1 MADSVVRLRI
11 DSQEYDAKLKNATSA
26 LTRYFDTVRQGGGT
40 LTQLDEGVMDAVKSF
55 GNMETKANSTKSR
68 LNELTHAFTEMS
80 MQYKKLTD
88 EERATPL
95 GAEMSRSLDTLRD
108 RIVSTKSDLDS
119 INQSLGNTTGSGSDA
134 GGMLDA
140 LASKFTINIDALK
153 LFDIGLKAAKGALD
167 IAKDAFMSSESNV
180 DEWGR
185 TVASC
190 ESLYKSFLNSINT
203 GDISGFLSNIDQI
216 VTAARAAYDELDR
229 LGTMKTIQG
238 PQISA
243 QETENQRLR
252 GMIMTG
258 KFIAPYDGR
267 RVVDSKGQPL
277 VPGQQLTPGQ
287 IRYFEGQLTKGM
299 NTLVTLTG
307 NEIKQTGRAIDAVYN
322 RQAKEIGI
330 GLKEFRKGTSSMAEF
345 DKRIKGYERYQ
356 KFENAHTS
364 LQKRYNPNT
373 QDYYTVSVRDQTK
386 NPDQQYAKWGV
397 FRVDGEDYNN
407 LVNLIKQ
414 RDQQASQSYSMQM
427 QAYRTINR
435 AEGIT
440 VRNIMNGG
448 SGGTGRGSGSGKNA
462 PETPAQKAAN
472 DVAKAEKGYADTIN
486 SAQLKLT
493 EQMIKS
499 EDYDKQVLNG
509 QQKLADAYLA
519 AYNATGDEKYLNSFR
534 ETAERVLEMQG
545 VVDANAQ
552 AQKDAAEA
560 AKKLAEEEKAAAAQI
575 ARMDLYNSYSGAG
588 MSAFIGDRQKA
599 LGSAEYGSDEYND
612 IYSNIV
618 DATTLS
624 NLIKV
629 AIQDG
634 VDLSS
639 TGIDTKALWERIV
652 SGDNIEDADW
662 ESLVAKINE
671 KLEEMD
677 LAPIKLDVDTGNVVA
692 DANKFDKT
700 WKAAASS
707 IQQVGRAIS
716 SIEDPAAK
724 IAGTV
729 AQAIANIALGYAQA
743 QKVAA
748 ETEGPWGWIAFAATG
763 LATMLSTI
771 SAIHNATGYA
781 EGGIIKGN
789 SYSGDNIPADTFVN
803 AGELVLN
810 RSQQGAL
817 AEQLTESN
825 SGGMVA
831 GSPYVTGETI
841 FLGLSNYLRRNGYG
855 ELITTRARR

>member
-11 DSQEYDAKLKNATSA
+11 DSQEYDAKLKIATSA

-80 MQYKKLTD
+80 MQYKQLTD

-119 INQSLGNTTGSGSDA
+119 INQSLNNTTGSGNDA
-134 GGMLDA
+134 GGMLDS
-140 LASKFTINIDALK
+140 LTSKFTINIDALK

-167 IAKDAFMSSESNV
+167 VAKDAFMSSESNV
-180 DEWGR
+180 DDWGR

-190 ESLYKSFLNSINT
+190 ESVYKSFLISINT

-216 VTAARAAYDELDR
+216 VTAARAAYNELDR

-258 KFIAPYDGR
+258 KFIAPYDGH

-287 IRYFEGQLTKGM
+287 IRYFEKQLTKGV
-299 NTLVTLTG
+299 NTIVTLSG
-307 NEIKQTGRAIDAVYN
+307 NEIKQTGRAIDAEYN
-322 RQAKEIGI
+322 RQAKEYGI
-330 GLKEFRKGTSSMAEF
+330 SLSDFRKGTSSMAEF
-345 DKRIKGYERYQ
+345 DKRIKGGEAYRKWMDEHSTIFYETGQIIRPRQ
-356 KFENAHTS
+356 A
-364 LQKRYNPNT
+364 P
-373 QDYYTVSVRDQTK
+373 K
-386 NPDQQYAKWGV
+386 NLEKYKGWSE

-407 LVNLIKQ
+407 LVGLIKQ
-414 RDQQASQSYSMQM
+414 RDQQVSQNYSMQA

-448 SGGTGRGSGSGKNA
+448 GGGTGRGGGGGGKNT

-560 AKKLAEEEKAAAAQI
+560 AKQLAEAEKAAAAQI
-575 ARMDLYNSYSGAG
+575 ARMDLYNSYSSAG

-599 LGSAEYGSDEYND
+599 LGSAEYGSDEYSD

-618 DATTLS
+618 DANTLS
-624 NLIKV
+624 NLVKV

-634 VDLSS
+634 VDLAS
-639 TGIDTKALWERIV
+639 TGVDTKELWERIV

-692 DANKFDKT
+692 DAKKFDKT

-729 AQAIANIALGYAQA
+729 AQAVANVALGYSQA
-743 QKVAA
+743 LAMAKD
-748 ETEGPWGWIAFAATG
+748 TGGPWGWIAFAATG

-825 SGGMVA
+825 GGGMVA

-841 FLGLSNYLRRNGYG
+841 FLGLNNYLRRNGYG

>member
-68 LNELTHAFTEMS
+68 LNELTQAFTEMS
-80 MQYKKLTD
+80 MQYKQLTD

-119 INQSLGNTTGSGSDA
+119 INQSLSSTTGSGSDA

-167 IAKDAFMSSESNV
+167 VAKDVFMSSESNV
-180 DEWGR
+180 DDWGR

-216 VTAARAAYDELDR
+216 VTAAKAAYNELDR
-229 LGTMKTIQG
+229 LGTMKTIQA
-238 PQISA
+238 PQISG
-243 QETENQRLR
+243 QQTENERLR
-252 GMIMTG
+252 NIIMTG
-258 KFIAPYDGR
+258 RFIEPYDGH

-307 NEIKQTGRAIDAVYN
+307 NEIKQTGRAIDAVYY

-345 DKRIKGYERYQ
+345 DKRIKGGEMYRKWMDEHTTIFYETGQLITPRR
-356 KFENAHTS
+356 A
-364 LQKRYNPNT
+364 P
-373 QDYYTVSVRDQTK
+373 K
-386 NPDQQYAKWGV
+386 NLEKYKGWSE

-414 RDQQASQSYSMQM
+414 RDQQVSQSYSMQG

-448 SGGTGRGSGSGKNA
+448 SGGTGRGSGNGRNV

-472 DVAKAEKGYADTIN
+472 DVEKAEKGYADTIN
-486 SAQLKLT
+486 SAQLKLA

-560 AKKLAEEEKAAAAQI
+560 AKQLAEAEKAAAAQM

-599 LGSAEYGSDEYND
+599 LGSAEYGSAEYSD

-634 VDLSS
+634 VDMAS
-639 TGIDTKALWERIV
+639 TGVDTKELWERIV

-700 WKAAASS
+700 WKAAAGS

-825 SGGMVA
+825 SGGMIA

-855 ELITTRARR
+855 ELITTRAKR

>member
-80 MQYKKLTD
+80 MQYKQLTD

-108 RIVSTKSDLDS
+108 RIVSAKSDLDS
-119 INQSLGNTTGSGSDA
+119 INQSLNNTTGSGNDA

-140 LASKFTINIDALK
+140 LTSKFTINIDALK

-167 IAKDAFMSSESNV
+167 VAKDAFMSSESNV

-185 TVASC
+185 MVEAGRSVYEAFLYSLNNGDFSSFFANLNNIIAKAREAYDALDNLKTVMTIINPERAKLQDIQTDLKATIRREGKDS
-190 ESLYKSFLNSINT
+190 EAGKQAQAQLKALEPKLVKAYQKEADMNFDVFIKEVDRKIATSGIKLNVF
-203 GDISGFLSNIDQI
+203 D
-216 VTAARAAYDELDR
+216 YDELMR
-229 LGTMKTIQG
+229 SFT
-238 PQISA
+238 
-243 QETENQRLR
+243 
-252 GMIMTG
+252 
-258 KFIAPYDGR
+258 
-267 RVVDSKGQPL
+267 DSD
-277 VPGQQLTPGQ
+277 V
-287 IRYFEGQLTKGM
+287 FEGMKKKAKGKVSTKW
-299 NTLVTLTG
+299 NTTLDGSVST
-307 NEIKQTGRAIDAVYN
+307 
-322 RQAKEIGI
+322 
-330 GLKEFRKGTSSMAEF
+330 
-345 DKRIKGYERYQ
+345 ERVD
-356 KFENAHTS
+356 T
-364 LQKRYNPNT
+364 RNT
-373 QDYYTVSVRDQTK
+373 QQKLLDLFTDEWR
-386 NPDQQYAKWGV
+386 
-397 FRVDGEDYNN
+397 E
-407 LVNLIKQ
+407 
-414 RDQQASQSYSMQM
+414 SYSPFLTAAFGAQSRGKGVLL
-427 QAYRTINR
+427 QDARYLKGET
-435 AEGIT
+435 
-440 VRNIMNGG
+440 GG
-448 SGGTGRGSGSGKNA
+448 SGGGGTGSGGGGGGKNT
-462 PETPAQKAAN
+462 PETPEQKAAN

-486 SAQLKLT
+486 SAQLKLA

-560 AKKLAEEEKAAAAQI
+560 AKQLAEAEKTAAAQM
-575 ARMDLYNSYSGAG
+575 ARMDLYNSYSSAG
-588 MSAFIGDRQKA
+588 MSAFISDRQKA
-599 LGSAEYGSDEYND
+599 LGSAEYGSDEYSD

-618 DATTLS
+618 DANTLS
-624 NLIKV
+624 NLVKV

-634 VDLSS
+634 VDLAS
-639 TGIDTKALWERIV
+639 TGIDAKELWERIV

-677 LAPIKLDVDTGNVVA
+677 LAPIKLDVDTGNIVK
-692 DANKFDKT
+692 DANNFDKV
-700 WKAAASS
+700 WKKAANSV
-707 IQQVGRAIS
+707 QQVGRAIS

-724 IAGTV
+724 VMGTI
-729 AQAIANIALGYAQA
+729 AQAVASIALG
-743 QKVAA
+743 AA
-748 ETEGPWGWIAFAATG
+748 EAIKSYKSKGFGWDWVAFAASAT
-763 LATMLSTI
+763 ATMISTI
-771 SAIHNATGYA
+771 SAVHNATGYA

-831 GSPYVTGETI
+831 GSPYVTGEII
-841 FLGLSNYLRRNGYG
+841 FLGLNNYLRRNGYG

>member
-55 GNMETKANSTKSR
+55 GNMETKANSSKSR
-68 LNELTHAFTEMS
+68 LSELTHAFTEMS
-80 MQYKKLTD
+80 MQYKQLTD

-119 INQSLGNTTGSGSDA
+119 INQSLGSTTGSGSDA
-134 GGMLDA
+134 GGMLDS

-167 IAKDAFMSSESNV
+167 VAKDAFMSSESNV

-190 ESLYKSFLNSINT
+190 ESLYKGFLNAINT

-216 VTAARAAYDELDR
+216 VTAARAAYNELDR
-229 LGTMKTIQG
+229 LGTMNTIQG

-258 KFIAPYDGR
+258 KFIAPYDGH

-287 IRYFEGQLTKGM
+287 IRYFEKQLTTGINK
-299 NTLVTLTG
+299 LVTLTG
-307 NEIKQTGRAIDAVYN
+307 NEIKQTGRAIDAIYN

-330 GLKEFRKGTSSMAEF
+330 GLKEFKKGTSSMAEL
-345 DKRIKGYERYQ
+345 DKRIKGGEAYIKWMDEHSTIIY
-356 KFENAHTS
+356 KTG
-364 LQKRYNPNT
+364 KI
-373 QDYYTVSVRDQTK
+373 VRPRRAPK
-386 NPDQQYAKWGV
+386 NLEKYKGWSE

-407 LVNLIKQ
+407 LVDLIKQ
-414 RDQQASQSYSMQM
+414 RDQQVSQSYSMQA

-448 SGGTGRGSGSGKNA
+448 SGGTGRGSGNGKNA
-462 PETPAQKAAN
+462 PETPEQKAAN

-560 AKKLAEEEKAAAAQI
+560 AKQLAEEEKAAAAQM
-575 ARMDLYNSYSGAG
+575 ARMDLYNSYSSAG

-599 LGSAEYGSDEYND
+599 LGSAEYGSAEYND

-618 DATTLS
+618 DANTLS
-624 NLIKV
+624 NLTKV
-629 AIQDG
+629 AIQNG
-634 VDLSS
+634 VDLAS
-639 TGIDTKALWERIV
+639 TGIDTKELWERIV
-652 SGDNIEDADW
+652 AGDNIEDADW

-671 KLEEMD
+671 KLEAMH
-677 LAPIKLDVDTGNVVA
+677 LPPIKLDVDTGNVVA

>member
-68 LNELTHAFTEMS
+68 LSELTHAFTEMS
-80 MQYKKLTD
+80 MQYKQLTD

-119 INQSLGNTTGSGSDA
+119 INQSLNNTTGSGSDA
-134 GGMLDA
+134 GGMLDS

-167 IAKDAFMSSESNV
+167 VAKDAFMSSESNV
-180 DEWGR
+180 DDWGR

-190 ESLYKSFLNSINT
+190 ESVYKSFLNSINT

-216 VTAARAAYDELDR
+216 VTAARAAYNELDR

-287 IRYFEGQLTKGM
+287 IRYFEGQLTKGI

-322 RQAKEIGI
+322 RQTKEIGI

-345 DKRIKGYERYQ
+345 DKRIKGGEAYKKWMAENSWVDINTGQVITPRYAP
-356 KFENAHTS
+356 KN
-364 LQKRYNPNT
+364 LQKYKGW
-373 QDYYTVSVRDQTK
+373 SE
-386 NPDQQYAKWGV
+386 

-407 LVNLIKQ
+407 LVDLIKQ
-414 RDQQASQSYSMQM
+414 RDQQASQSYSMQA

-448 SGGTGRGSGSGKNA
+448 GGGTGRGGGGGGKNT
-462 PETPAQKAAN
+462 PETPEQKAAN

-486 SAQLKLT
+486 SAQLKLA

-560 AKKLAEEEKAAAAQI
+560 AKQLAEAEKAAAAQM
-575 ARMDLYNSYSGAG
+575 ARMDLYNSYSSAG

-599 LGSAEYGSDEYND
+599 LGSAEYGSAEYND

-624 NLIKV
+624 NLVKV
-629 AIQDG
+629 AIQNG

-639 TGIDTKALWERIV
+639 AGIDAKELWERIV
-652 SGDNIEDADW
+652 AGDNIEDADW
-662 ESLVAKINE
+662 ESIQAKINE
-671 KLEEMD
+671 KLEEME

>member
-68 LNELTHAFTEMS
+68 LSELTHAFTEMS
-80 MQYKKLTD
+80 MQYKQLTD

-108 RIVSTKSDLDS
+108 RIVSAKSDLDS
-119 INQSLGNTTGSGSDA
+119 INQSLNNTTGSGNDA

-140 LASKFTINIDALK
+140 LTSKFTINIDALK

-167 IAKDAFMSSESNV
+167 VAKDAFMSSESNV

-185 TVASC
+185 TIAAS
-190 ESLYKSFLNSINT
+190 ESVYKSFLNSINT
-203 GDISGFLSNIDQI
+203 GDISGFLNNINEI
-216 VTAARAAYDELDR
+216 IIAARAAYDELDR
-229 LGTMKTIQG
+229 LGTMKTIQA
-238 PQISA
+238 PQISG
-243 QETENQRLR
+243 QQTENERLR
-252 GMIMTG
+252 NMIMTG
-258 KFIAPYDGR
+258 RYIAPTDGH

-345 DKRIKGYERYQ
+345 DKRIEGYNNYVKWDSEQ
-356 KFENAHTS
+356 KTKIAKNGGGQAIFGADLDS
-364 LQKRYNPNT
+364 RNP
-373 QDYYTVSVRDQTK
+373 YR
-386 NPDQQYAKWGV
+386 QYKQWGV

-414 RDQQASQSYSMQM
+414 RDQQVSQSYSMQG

-448 SGGTGRGSGSGKNA
+448 GGGTGRGGVGGGKNT
-462 PETPAQKAAN
+462 PETPEQKAAN

-486 SAQLKLT
+486 SAQLKLA

-560 AKKLAEEEKAAAAQI
+560 AKQLAEAEKAAAAQI
-575 ARMDLYNSYSGAG
+575 ARMDLYNSYSSAG

-599 LGSAEYGSDEYND
+599 LGSAEYGSDEYSD

-618 DATTLS
+618 DANTLS
-624 NLIKV
+624 NLVKV

-634 VDLSS
+634 VDLAS
-639 TGIDTKALWERIV
+639 TGIDAKELWERIV

-692 DANKFDKT
+692 DAKKFDKT

-729 AQAIANIALGYAQA
+729 AQAIANIALGYSQA
-743 QKVAA
+743 MTMVK
-748 ETEGPWGWIAFAATG
+748 ETGGPWGWIAFAATG

-817 AEQLTESN
+817 AGALQEADN

>member
-68 LNELTHAFTEMS
+68 LSELTHAFTEMS
-80 MQYKKLTD
+80 MQYKQLTD

-119 INQSLGNTTGSGSDA
+119 INQSLNNTTGSGNDA

-167 IAKDAFMSSESNV
+167 VAKDAFMSSESNV

-185 TVASC
+185 TVEAGRSVY
-190 ESLYKSFLNSINT
+190 EAFLYSLNNGDFSSFFANLNNIIAKAREAYDALDNLKTVMTIINPERAKLQ
-203 GDISGFLSNIDQI
+203 DIQTELKATIRREGKDSEAGKQAQSQLKALEPKLVKAYQKEADMNFDVFIKEVDRKIATSGIKLNVFD
-216 VTAARAAYDELDR
+216 YDELMR
-229 LGTMKTIQG
+229 SFT
-238 PQISA
+238 
-243 QETENQRLR
+243 
-252 GMIMTG
+252 
-258 KFIAPYDGR
+258 
-267 RVVDSKGQPL
+267 DSD
-277 VPGQQLTPGQ
+277 V
-287 IRYFEGQLTKGM
+287 FEGMKKKAKGKVSTEW
-299 NTLVTLTG
+299 NTTLDGSVST
-307 NEIKQTGRAIDAVYN
+307 
-322 RQAKEIGI
+322 
-330 GLKEFRKGTSSMAEF
+330 
-345 DKRIKGYERYQ
+345 ERVD
-356 KFENAHTS
+356 T
-364 LQKRYNPNT
+364 RNT
-373 QDYYTVSVRDQTK
+373 QQKLLDLFTDEWR
-386 NPDQQYAKWGV
+386 
-397 FRVDGEDYNN
+397 E
-407 LVNLIKQ
+407 
-414 RDQQASQSYSMQM
+414 SYSPFLTAAFGAQT
-427 QAYRTINR
+427 RGK
-435 AEGIT
+435 GILLQDARYLKGET
-440 VRNIMNGG
+440 GGSG
-448 SGGTGRGSGSGKNA
+448 SGGTGRGKNT

-486 SAQLKLT
+486 SAQLKLA

-560 AKKLAEEEKAAAAQI
+560 AKQLAEAEKAAAAQM
-575 ARMDLYNSYSGAG
+575 ARMDLYNSYSSAG

-599 LGSAEYGSDEYND
+599 LGSAEYGSDEYSD

-618 DATTLS
+618 DANTLS

-634 VDLSS
+634 VDLAS
-639 TGIDTKALWERIV
+639 TGIDAKELWERIV

-677 LAPIKLDVDTGNVVA
+677 LAPIKLNVDTGDIVK
-692 DANKFDKT
+692 DANNFDKV
-700 WKAAASS
+700 WKKAANSV
-707 IQQVGRAIS
+707 QQVGRAIS
-716 SIEDPAAK
+716 LIEDPAAK
-724 IAGTV
+724 VMGTI
-729 AQAIANIALGYAQA
+729 AQAVASIALG
-743 QKVAA
+743 AA
-748 ETEGPWGWIAFAATG
+748 EAIRNYKSSGLGWDWVAFAASAT
-763 LATMLSTI
+763 ATMISTI
-771 SAIHNATGYA
+771 SAVHNATGYA

-817 AEQLTESN
+817 AEQLTESGG
-825 SGGMVA
+825 GGMIA

>member
-80 MQYKKLTD
+80 MQYKQLTD
-88 EERATPL
+88 EERAAPL
-95 GAEMSRSLDTLRD
+95 GVEMSRSLDTLRD

-119 INQSLGNTTGSGSDA
+119 INQSLNNTTGSGNDA

-140 LASKFTINIDALK
+140 LTSKFTINIDALK
-153 LFDIGLKAAKGALD
+153 LFDIGLKAAKSSLD
-167 IAKDAFMSSESNV
+167 VAKDAFMSSESNV

-185 TVASC
+185 TIAAS
-190 ESLYKSFLNSINT
+190 ESVYKSFLNSINT
-203 GDISGFLSNIDQI
+203 GDISGFLNNINEI
-216 VTAARAAYDELDR
+216 IIAARAAYDELDR
-229 LGTMKTIQG
+229 LGTMKTIQA
-238 PQISA
+238 PQISG
-243 QETENQRLR
+243 QQTENERLR
-252 GMIMTG
+252 NMIMTG
-258 KFIAPYDGR
+258 RYIAPTDGH

-345 DKRIKGYERYQ
+345 DKRIEGYNNYVKWDSEQ
-356 KFENAHTS
+356 KTKIAKNGGGQTIFGADLDS
-364 LQKRYNPNT
+364 RNP
-373 QDYYTVSVRDQTK
+373 YR
-386 NPDQQYAKWGV
+386 QYKQWGV

-414 RDQQASQSYSMQM
+414 RDQQVSQSYSMQG

-448 SGGTGRGSGSGKNA
+448 GGGTGRGGGGGGTGK
-462 PETPAQKAAN
+462 ETPAQKAAN

-486 SAQLKLT
+486 SAQLKLA

-560 AKKLAEEEKAAAAQI
+560 AKQLAEAEKAAAAQI
-575 ARMDLYNSYSGAG
+575 ARMDLYNSYSSAG

-599 LGSAEYGSDEYND
+599 LGSAEYGSDEYSD

-618 DATTLS
+618 DANTLS
-624 NLIKV
+624 NLVKV

-634 VDLSS
+634 VDLAS
-639 TGIDTKALWERIV
+639 TGIDTKELWERIV

-677 LAPIKLDVDTGNVVA
+677 LAPIKLNVDTGDIVK
-692 DANKFDKT
+692 DANNFDKV
-700 WKAAASS
+700 WKKAANSV
-707 IQQVGRAIS
+707 QQVGRAIS
-716 SIEDPAAK
+716 LIEDPAAK
-724 IAGTV
+724 VMGTI
-729 AQAIANIALGYAQA
+729 AQAVASIALG
-743 QKVAA
+743 AA
-748 ETEGPWGWIAFAATG
+748 EAIRNYKSSGLGWDWVAFAASAT
-763 LATMLSTI
+763 ATMISTI
-771 SAIHNATGYA
+771 SAVHNATGYA

-817 AEQLTESN
+817 AEQLTESGG
-825 SGGMVA
+825 GGMIA

-841 FLGLSNYLRRNGYG
+841 FLGLNNYLRRNGYG
-855 ELITTRARR
+855 ELITTRAR

>member
-80 MQYKKLTD
+80 MQYKQLTD

-119 INQSLGNTTGSGSDA
+119 INQSLNNTTGSGNDA

-140 LASKFTINIDALK
+140 LTSKFTINIDALK

-167 IAKDAFMSSESNV
+167 VAKDAFMSSESNV

-185 TVASC
+185 TVEAGRSVY
-190 ESLYKSFLNSINT
+190 EAFLYSLNNGDFSSFFANLNNIIAKAREAYDALDNLKTVMTIINPERAKLQ
-203 GDISGFLSNIDQI
+203 DIQTDLKATIRREGKDSEAGKQAQAQLKALEPKLVKAYQKEADMNFDVFIKEVDRKIATSGIKLNVFD
-216 VTAARAAYDELDR
+216 YDELMR
-229 LGTMKTIQG
+229 SFT
-238 PQISA
+238 
-243 QETENQRLR
+243 
-252 GMIMTG
+252 
-258 KFIAPYDGR
+258 
-267 RVVDSKGQPL
+267 DSD
-277 VPGQQLTPGQ
+277 V
-287 IRYFEGQLTKGM
+287 FEGMKKKAKGKVSTEW
-299 NTLVTLTG
+299 NTTLDGSVST
-307 NEIKQTGRAIDAVYN
+307 
-322 RQAKEIGI
+322 
-330 GLKEFRKGTSSMAEF
+330 
-345 DKRIKGYERYQ
+345 ERVD
-356 KFENAHTS
+356 T
-364 LQKRYNPNT
+364 RNT
-373 QDYYTVSVRDQTK
+373 QQKLLDLFTDEWR
-386 NPDQQYAKWGV
+386 
-397 FRVDGEDYNN
+397 E
-407 LVNLIKQ
+407 
-414 RDQQASQSYSMQM
+414 SYSPFLTAAFGAQS
-427 QAYRTINR
+427 RGK
-435 AEGIT
+435 GILLQDARYLKGET
-440 VRNIMNGG
+440 GGSG
-448 SGGTGRGSGSGKNA
+448 SGGTGRGGGVGGTGK
-462 PETPAQKAAN
+462 ETPAQKAAN

-486 SAQLKLT
+486 SAQLKLA

-560 AKKLAEEEKAAAAQI
+560 AKQLAEAEKAAAAQI
-575 ARMDLYNSYSGAG
+575 ARMDLYNSYSSAG

-599 LGSAEYGSDEYND
+599 LGSAEYGSDEYSD

-618 DATTLS
+618 DANTLS

-634 VDLSS
+634 VDLAS
-639 TGIDTKALWERIV
+639 TGVDTKELWERIV
-652 SGDNIEDADW
+652 AGDNIEDADW

-671 KLEEMD
+671 QLEAMD
-677 LAPIKLDVDTGNVVA
+677 LKPIKLDVDTGNVVA

-825 SGGMVA
+825 SGGMIA

>member
-26 LTRYFDTVRQGGGT
+26 LTRYFDTVRQGGDT

-80 MQYKKLTD
+80 MQYKQLTD

-119 INQSLGNTTGSGSDA
+119 INQSLSSTTGSGSDA

-167 IAKDAFMSSESNV
+167 VAKDVFMSSESNV
-180 DEWGR
+180 DDWGR

-203 GDISGFLSNIDQI
+203 GDINGFLSNIDQI
-216 VTAARAAYDELDR
+216 VTAAKAAYNELDR
-229 LGTMKTIQG
+229 LGTMKTIQA
-238 PQISA
+238 PQISG
-243 QETENQRLR
+243 QQTENERLR
-252 GMIMTG
+252 NMIMTG
-258 KFIAPYDGR
+258 RYIAPYDGH

-307 NEIKQTGRAIDAVYN
+307 NEIKQTDRAIDAVYY

-345 DKRIKGYERYQ
+345 DKRIKGGEMYRKWMDE
-356 KFENAHTS
+356 HTTIFYKTGQ
-364 LQKRYNPNT
+364 LITPRRAP
-373 QDYYTVSVRDQTK
+373 K
-386 NPDQQYAKWGV
+386 NLEKYKGWSE

-414 RDQQASQSYSMQM
+414 RDQQVSQSYSMQG

-448 SGGTGRGSGSGKNA
+448 SGGTGRGSGNGRNV

-472 DVAKAEKGYADTIN
+472 DVEKAEKGYADTIN
-486 SAQLKLT
+486 SAQLKLA

-560 AKKLAEEEKAAAAQI
+560 AKQLAEAEKAAAAQM

-599 LGSAEYGSDEYND
+599 LGSAEYGSAEYSD

-634 VDLSS
+634 VDLAS
-639 TGIDTKALWERIV
+639 TGIDTKELWERIV
-652 SGDNIEDADW
+652 AGDNIEDADW

-671 KLEEMD
+671 KLEEME
-677 LAPIKLDVDTGNVVA
+677 LTPIKLDVDTGNVVA

-729 AQAIANIALGYAQA
+729 AQAIANIALGYSQA
-743 QKVAA
+743 MTMAK
-748 ETEGPWGWIAFAATG
+748 ETGGPWGWIAFAATG

-825 SGGMVA
+825 SSGMIA

>member
-80 MQYKKLTD
+80 MQYKQLTD

-119 INQSLGNTTGSGSDA
+119 INQSLSSTTGSGSDA

-167 IAKDAFMSSESNV
+167 VAKDVFMSSESNV
-180 DEWGR
+180 DDWGR

-216 VTAARAAYDELDR
+216 VTAAKAAYNELDR
-229 LGTMKTIQG
+229 LGTMKTIQA
-238 PQISA
+238 PQISG
-243 QETENQRLR
+243 QQTENERLR
-252 GMIMTG
+252 NMIMTG
-258 KFIAPYDGR
+258 RYIAPYDGH

-307 NEIKQTGRAIDAVYN
+307 NEIKQTGRAIDAVYY

-345 DKRIKGYERYQ
+345 DKKMKGYERYV
-356 KFENAHTS
+356 KWDANAKANIAKQGGGAALLGLDLDKS
-364 LQKRYNPNT
+364 NPHR
-373 QDYYTVSVRDQTK
+373 QYK
-386 NPDQQYAKWGV
+386 NWGV

-414 RDQQASQSYSMQM
+414 RDQQVSQSYSMQG

-448 SGGTGRGSGSGKNA
+448 SGGTGRGSGNGRNV

-472 DVAKAEKGYADTIN
+472 DVEKAEKGYADTIN
-486 SAQLKLT
+486 SAQLKLA

-560 AKKLAEEEKAAAAQI
+560 AKQHAEAEKAAAAQI
-575 ARMDLYNSYSGAG
+575 ARMDLYNSYSSAG

-599 LGSAEYGSDEYND
+599 LGSAEYGSAEYSD

-618 DATTLS
+618 DANTLS

-629 AIQDG
+629 AIQNG
-634 VDLSS
+634 VDLTS
-639 TGIDTKALWERIV
+639 TGVDTKELWKRIV
-652 SGDNIEDADW
+652 SGDNIEDAEW

-671 KLEEMD
+671 KLKEMN

-729 AQAIANIALGYAQA
+729 AQAIANIALGYSQA
-743 QKVAA
+743 MTMAK
-748 ETEGPWGWIAFAATG
+748 ETGGPWGWIAFAATG

-825 SGGMVA
+825 SSGMIA

>member
-26 LTRYFDTVRQGGGT
+26 LTRYFDAVRQGGDT
-40 LTQLDEGVMDAVKSF
+40 LEHLDEGVMDAVKSF

-68 LNELTHAFTEMS
+68 LNELTQAFTEMS
-80 MQYKKLTD
+80 MQYKQLTD

-119 INQSLGNTTGSGSDA
+119 INQSLSSTTGSGNDA

-167 IAKDAFMSSESNV
+167 VAKDAFMSSESNV

-190 ESLYKSFLNSINT
+190 ESLYKSFMNSINT

-216 VTAARAAYDELDR
+216 VTAAKAAYNELDR

-258 KFIAPYDGR
+258 KFIAPYDGH

-345 DKRIKGYERYQ
+345 DKRIEGYNNYIQFRKEQ
-356 KFENAHTS
+356 IA
-364 LQKRYNPNT
+364 QI
-373 QDYYTVSVRDQTK
+373 TK
-386 NPDQQYAKWGV
+386 NGGAQALNVGGDLDRFNPYRQYKNWGV

-448 SGGTGRGSGSGKNA
+448 SGGTGRGSGSGRNA

-486 SAQLKLT
+486 SAQLKLA

-560 AKKLAEEEKAAAAQI
+560 AKQLAEAEKAAAAQM
-575 ARMDLYNSYSGAG
+575 ARMDLYNSYSSTG

-629 AIQDG
+629 AIQNG

-639 TGIDTKALWERIV
+639 TGVDTKALWERIV
-652 SGDNIEDADW
+652 AGDNIEDADW

-671 KLEEMD
+671 QLEAMD
-677 LAPIKLDVDTGNVVA
+677 LAPIKLNFDTGNVVD

-700 WKAAASS
+700 WKAAAQS

-729 AQAIANIALGYAQA
+729 AQAIANIALGYSQA
-743 QKVAA
+743 MTMVEQ
-748 ETEGPWGWIAFAATG
+748 TGGPWGWIAFAATG

-825 SGGMVA
+825 SSGMIA

>member
-80 MQYKKLTD
+80 MQYKQLTD

-119 INQSLGNTTGSGSDA
+119 INQSLSSTTGSGSDA

-167 IAKDAFMSSESNV
+167 VAKDVFMSSESNV
-180 DEWGR
+180 DDWGR

-216 VTAARAAYDELDR
+216 VTAAKAAYNELDR
-229 LGTMKTIQG
+229 LGTMKTIQA
-238 PQISA
+238 PQISG
-243 QETENQRLR
+243 QQTENERLR
-252 GMIMTG
+252 NIIMTG
-258 KFIAPYDGR
+258 RFIEPYDGH

-299 NTLVTLTG
+299 NTLVTLIG
-307 NEIKQTGRAIDAVYN
+307 NEIKQTGRAIDAVYY

-345 DKRIKGYERYQ
+345 DKRIKGGEMYRKWMDEHTTIFYETGQLITPIR
-356 KFENAHTS
+356 A
-364 LQKRYNPNT
+364 P
-373 QDYYTVSVRDQTK
+373 K
-386 NPDQQYAKWGV
+386 NLEKYKGWSE

-414 RDQQASQSYSMQM
+414 RDQQVSQSYSMQG

-448 SGGTGRGSGSGKNA
+448 SGGTGRGSGSGRNV

-472 DVAKAEKGYADTIN
+472 DVEKAEKGYADTIN
-486 SAQLKLT
+486 SAQLKLA

-560 AKKLAEEEKAAAAQI
+560 AKQLAEAEKAAAAQM

-599 LGSAEYGSDEYND
+599 LGSAEYGSAEYSD

-634 VDLSS
+634 VDMAS
-639 TGIDTKALWERIV
+639 TGIDTKELWERIV

-692 DANKFDKT
+692 DTNKFDKT

-729 AQAIANIALGYAQA
+729 AQAIANIALGYSQA
-743 QKVAA
+743 MTMAK
-748 ETEGPWGWIAFAATG
+748 ETGGPWGWIAFAATG

>member
-40 LTQLDEGVMDAVKSF
+40 LAHLNEGVMDAVKSF

-80 MQYKKLTD
+80 MQYKQLTD

-167 IAKDAFMSSESNV
+167 VAKDAFMSSESNV

-216 VTAARAAYDELDR
+216 VTAAKAAYNELDR

-243 QETENQRLR
+243 QQTENERLR
-252 GMIMTG
+252 DMVRTG
-258 KFIAPYDGR
+258 VFIEKHGTR
-267 RVVDSKGQPL
+267 TVDSQGRLMVSGQR
-277 VPGQQLTPGQ
+277 LTPGQ
-287 IRYFEGQLTKGM
+287 IRYFEKQLTTGINK
-299 NTLVTLTG
+299 LVTLTG
-307 NEIKQTGRAIDAVYN
+307 NEINQTTRAIDAEYN
-322 RQAKEIGI
+322 RQAKVYGI
-330 GLKEFRKGTSSMAEF
+330 SLNDFRKGTSSMAEF
-345 DKRIKGYERYQ
+345 DKRIKGGEAYRKWMDE
-356 KFENAHTS
+356 HT
-364 LQKRYNPNT
+364 
-373 QDYYTVSVRDQTK
+373 TVFYKTGQLITPRRAPK
-386 NPDQQYAKWGV
+386 NLEKYKGWSE

-407 LVNLIKQ
+407 LVDLIKQ
-414 RDQQASQSYSMQM
+414 RDQQVSQSYSMQA

-448 SGGTGRGSGSGKNA
+448 SGGTGRGSGSGRNT

-486 SAQLKLT
+486 SAQLKLA

-560 AKKLAEEEKAAAAQI
+560 AKQLAEEEKAAAAQI
-575 ARMDLYNSYSGAG
+575 ARMDLYNSYSSAG

-599 LGSAEYGSDEYND
+599 LGSAEYGSAEYND

-618 DATTLS
+618 DANTLS

-634 VDLSS
+634 VDMAS
-639 TGIDTKALWERIV
+639 TGIDTKELWERIV
-652 SGDNIEDADW
+652 AGDNIEDADW

-671 KLEEMD
+671 KLEEME
-677 LAPIKLDVDTGNVVA
+677 LTPIKLDVDTGNVVA

-700 WKAAASS
+700 WKSAASS

-729 AQAIANIALGYAQA
+729 AQAIANIALGYSQA
-743 QKVAA
+743 MTMVEQ
-748 ETEGPWGWIAFAATG
+748 TGGPWGWIAFAATG

>member
-68 LNELTHAFTEMS
+68 LSELTHAFTEMS
-80 MQYKKLTD
+80 MQYKQLTD

-119 INQSLGNTTGSGSDA
+119 INQSLGSTTGSGSDA
-134 GGMLDA
+134 GGMLDS

-167 IAKDAFMSSESNV
+167 VAKDAFMSSESNV

-190 ESLYKSFLNSINT
+190 ESLYKGFLNAINT

-216 VTAARAAYDELDR
+216 VTAARAAYNELDR

-258 KFIAPYDGR
+258 KFIAPYDGH

-287 IRYFEGQLTKGM
+287 IRYFEKQLTTGINK
-299 NTLVTLTG
+299 LVTLTG

-345 DKRIKGYERYQ
+345 DKRIKGGEAYRKWMDEHSTIIYETGQIIRPRR
-356 KFENAHTS
+356 A
-364 LQKRYNPNT
+364 P
-373 QDYYTVSVRDQTK
+373 K
-386 NPDQQYAKWGV
+386 NLEKYKGWSE

-407 LVNLIKQ
+407 LVDLIKQ
-414 RDQQASQSYSMQM
+414 RNQQVSQSYSMQA

-448 SGGTGRGSGSGKNA
+448 SGGTGRGSGNGKNA
-462 PETPAQKAAN
+462 PETPEQKAAN

-486 SAQLKLT
+486 SAQLKLA

-560 AKKLAEEEKAAAAQI
+560 AKQLAEAEKAAAAQM
-575 ARMDLYNSYSGAG
+575 ARMDLYNSYSSAG

-599 LGSAEYGSDEYND
+599 LGSAEYGSAEYND

-618 DATTLS
+618 DANTLS

-629 AIQDG
+629 AIQNG

-639 TGIDTKALWERIV
+639 TGIDTKELWERIV

-671 KLEEMD
+671 KLEEME
-677 LAPIKLDVDTGNVVA
+677 LTPIKLDVDTGNVVA

-729 AQAIANIALGYAQA
+729 AQAIANIALGYSQA
-743 QKVAA
+743 MTMVK
-748 ETEGPWGWIAFAATG
+748 ETGGPWGWIAFAATG

>member
-80 MQYKKLTD
+80 MQYKQLTD

-119 INQSLGNTTGSGSDA
+119 INQSLSSTTGSGSDA

-167 IAKDAFMSSESNV
+167 VAKDVFMSSESNV
-180 DEWGR
+180 DDWGR

-216 VTAARAAYDELDR
+216 VTAAKAAYNELDR
-229 LGTMKTIQG
+229 LGTMKTIQA
-238 PQISA
+238 PQISG
-243 QETENQRLR
+243 QQTENERLR
-252 GMIMTG
+252 NIIMTG
-258 KFIAPYDGR
+258 RFIEPYDGH

-299 NTLVTLTG
+299 NTLVTLIG
-307 NEIKQTGRAIDAVYN
+307 NEIKQTGRAIDAVYY

-345 DKRIKGYERYQ
+345 DKRIKGGEMYRKWMDE
-356 KFENAHTS
+356 HTTIFYKTGQ
-364 LQKRYNPNT
+364 LITPRRAP
-373 QDYYTVSVRDQTK
+373 K
-386 NPDQQYAKWGV
+386 NLEKYKGWSE

-414 RDQQASQSYSMQM
+414 RDQQVSQSYSMQG

-448 SGGTGRGSGSGKNA
+448 SGGTGRGSGSGRNV

-472 DVAKAEKGYADTIN
+472 DVEKAEKGYADTIN
-486 SAQLKLT
+486 SAQLKLA

-560 AKKLAEEEKAAAAQI
+560 AKQLAEAEKAAAAQM

-599 LGSAEYGSDEYND
+599 LGSAEYGSAEYSD

-634 VDLSS
+634 VDMAS
-639 TGIDTKALWERIV
+639 TGIDTKELWERIV

-729 AQAIANIALGYAQA
+729 AQAIANIALGYSQA
-743 QKVAA
+743 MTMAK
-748 ETEGPWGWIAFAATG
+748 ETGGPWGWIAFAATG

>member
-1 MADSVVRLRI
+1 
-11 DSQEYDAKLKNATSA
+11 
-26 LTRYFDTVRQGGGT
+26 
-40 LTQLDEGVMDAVKSF
+40 
-55 GNMETKANSTKSR
+55 
-68 LNELTHAFTEMS
+68 
-80 MQYKKLTD
+80 
-88 EERATPL
+88 
-95 GAEMSRSLDTLRD
+95 
-108 RIVSTKSDLDS
+108 
-119 INQSLGNTTGSGSDA
+119 
-134 GGMLDA
+134 
-140 LASKFTINIDALK
+140 
-153 LFDIGLKAAKGALD
+153 
-167 IAKDAFMSSESNV
+167 
-180 DEWGR
+180 
-185 TVASC
+185 
-190 ESLYKSFLNSINT
+190 
-203 GDISGFLSNIDQI
+203 
-216 VTAARAAYDELDR
+216 
-229 LGTMKTIQG
+229 
-238 PQISA
+238 
-243 QETENQRLR
+243 
-252 GMIMTG
+252 
-258 KFIAPYDGR
+258 
-267 RVVDSKGQPL
+267 
-277 VPGQQLTPGQ
+277 
-287 IRYFEGQLTKGM
+287 
-299 NTLVTLTG
+299 
-307 NEIKQTGRAIDAVYN
+307 
-322 RQAKEIGI
+322 
-330 GLKEFRKGTSSMAEF
+330 
-345 DKRIKGYERYQ
+345 
-356 KFENAHTS
+356 
-364 LQKRYNPNT
+364 
-373 QDYYTVSVRDQTK
+373 
-386 NPDQQYAKWGV
+386 
-397 FRVDGEDYNN
+397 
-407 LVNLIKQ
+407 
-414 RDQQASQSYSMQM
+414 
-427 QAYRTINR
+427 
-435 AEGIT
+435 
-440 VRNIMNGG
+440 
-448 SGGTGRGSGSGKNA
+448 
-462 PETPAQKAAN
+462 
-472 DVAKAEKGYADTIN
+472 
-486 SAQLKLT
+486 
-493 EQMIKS
+493 MIKS

-552 AQKDAAEA
+552 ALKDATEA
-560 AKKLAEEEKAAAAQI
+560 AKQLAEAEKAAAAQM
-575 ARMDLYNSYSGAG
+575 ARMDLYNSYSSAG

-599 LGSAEYGSDEYND
+599 LGSAEYGSAEYND

-618 DATTLS
+618 DANTLS

-629 AIQDG
+629 AIQNG

-639 TGIDTKALWERIV
+639 AGIDTKELWERIV

-729 AQAIANIALGYAQA
+729 AQAIANIALGYSQA
-743 QKVAA
+743 MTMVK
-748 ETEGPWGWIAFAATG
+748 ETGGPGGRIAYAATG